1 MSKEKQYE
9 NWFMIHSGLKKPSI
23 TKGGFLSVVGSELNK
38 VKSEVTKA
46 QKPEEKPK
54 EEKKVE
60 KGTTAYEK
68 WFYRNCDN
76 NNEPDLAEIKSHDY
90 EAWFERHSTKRIPD
104 PQYASAY
111 EAWFFRN
118 CDNRNIPDVSKVDL
132 HDYDTWFKRH
142 CVKREPEPKYAS
154 AYEAW
159 FFRNCDNR
167 NIPDV
172 SKVDLG
178 LKEIVIQEI
187 LGLCLLL
194 F

>member
-54 EEKKVE
+54 EEKPKEEKKVE
-60 KGTTAYEK
+60 KGTTPYEK
-68 WFYRNCDN
+68 WFYRNCDS

-90 EAWFERHSTKRIPD
+90 EAWFERHSTKRIPE

-142 CVKREPEPKYAS
+142 CVK
-154 AYEAW
+154 
-159 FFRNCDNR
+159 
-167 NIPDV
+167 
-172 SKVDLG
+172 
-178 LKEIVIQEI
+178 
-187 LGLCLLL
+187 
-194 F
+194 